1 MIQELLNRVPLF
13 HNLSEEDF
21 RRICG
26 MIEEI
31 DLPAGETLFDEGSP
45 GDRAYIIQSGE
56 LEVVKATSGRDVLL
70 AVRGPGDV
78 IGEMSLIEDVP
89 RTATVRARTDARLAV
104 ISHEQFDRLLDTSPT
119 AARTMLQVVLA
130 RLRETEGLLRQ
141 SEKMAQLGVLVAGIA
156 HELNNPAAAVKRGAD
171 HLQATIDELETL
183 REELA
188 NCALDEGQRR
198 LLDEL
203 EGVLTMTAT
212 PITQI
217 DALALSDLEETLL
230 DMLEANAVPDAWR
243 LVPAL
248 VEIGMDKPLL
258 DRVITG
264 FPSEYLH
271 TVLEWL
277 AARYNAHQ
285 LLNEIG
291 QGAVQV
297 SEIVQALKTYSYL
310 DRGPVQRVD
319 VHEGL
324 ENTLVILRS
333 KLKKGIRVTK
343 DYAPDLPMIDA
354 YGSELNQVWT
364 NLIDNAADAVG
375 ESSGE
380 ITLRTRPAEGG
391 ILVEVEDNGAGI
403 SAEAQ
408 ARIFEPFFTTKPPG
422 HGTGLGLDISYNIV
436 TLKHGGEITF
446 ESEPGRTVF
455 RVWLPAQIEGV

>member
-1 MIQELLNRVPLF
+1 
-13 HNLSEEDF
+13 
-21 RRICG
+21 
-26 MIEEI
+26 
-31 DLPAGETLFDEGSP
+31 
-45 GDRAYIIQSGE
+45 
-56 LEVVKATSGRDVLL
+56 
-70 AVRGPGDV
+70 
-78 IGEMSLIEDVP
+78 
-89 RTATVRARTDARLAV
+89 
-104 ISHEQFDRLLDTSPT
+104 
-119 AARTMLQVVLA
+119 
-130 RLRETEGLLRQ
+130 
-141 SEKMAQLGVLVAGIA
+141 
-156 HELNNPAAAVKRGAD
+156 
-171 HLQATIDELETL
+171 
-183 REELA
+183 
-188 NCALDEGQRR
+188 
-198 LLDEL
+198 
-203 EGVLTMTAT
+203 
-212 PITQI
+212 
-217 DALALSDLEETLL
+217 DLEETLL
-230 DMLEANAVPDAWR
+230 DTLEANDVDAWR
-243 LVPAL
+243 LVSAL

-258 DRVITG
+258 DRVIAG
-264 FPSEYLH
+264 FPSEHLH

-375 ESSGE
+375 ESGGE

-391 ILVEVEDNGAGI
+391 VLVEVEDNGAGI

-408 ARIFEPFFTTKPPG
+408 ARILEPFLTAKPPG
-422 HGTGLGLDISYNIV
+422 QEAGLRLDISYNIV
-436 TLKHGGEITF
+436 TLKHGARSRLSPNQG
-446 ESEPGRTVF
+446 GRSSACGCLRRSRGCRAAF
-455 RVWLPAQIEGV
+455 